1 MCQGDNRAP
10 LGMREMV
17 DHRMNAILTQ
27 SPPSPSPHASEHQAA
42 IREATEAVVLAEV
55 EEKARL

>member
-1 MCQGDNRAP
+1 
-10 LGMREMV
+10 MREMV

-42 IREATEAVVLAEV
+42 ILEATKAVVLAEV